1 MPRETCKA
9 CGRPKPALAVAQ
21 EDDFCS
27 TECARHHYGT
37 AGTARIR
44 VVATPRPASIRSVPW
59 RRPSAFP
66 NGRKH

>member
-27 TECARHHYGT
+27 TECARLHYGT
-37 AGTARIR
+37 AGTVRIR
-44 VVATPRPASIRSVPW
+44 AAATPHPAPIRHVPW
-59 RRPSAFP
+59 RRPSALL
-66 NGRKH
+66 NGRKQ